1 MQKTF
6 VTALLLTVPLYIE
19 YACAAAFALLKLNI
33 SCWNTTSR
41 REGGGGTNVTTQ
53 NCHLDDPSSLIAMI
67 DDLTYL
73 MPSGYWLHL
82 HCFVHMSALWRMK
95 VTGAS
100 HKWEKM
106 KTRILKMWG
115 ETKQYCVDIIL
126 NSCKDF
132 VRRLNAWLHGD
143 KIRWPLLTYADV
155 CWRML
160 LNKWRYNN
168 SESMIASMLYV
179 PDNYVALV

>member
-1 MQKTF
+1 MTTTKRIMC
-6 VTALLLTVPLYIE
+6 VTDAEDLCDSITIDSTIIHQV
-19 YACAAAFALLKLNI
+19 CMRSSF
-33 SCWNTTSR
+33 CTTQTYHLMLEHNEQTR
-41 REGGGGTNVTTQ
+41 GGGGTNVTTQ

-106 KTRILKMWG
+106 KTRILKM
-115 ETKQYCVDIIL
+115 
-126 NSCKDF
+126 
-132 VRRLNAWLHGD
+132 
-143 KIRWPLLTYADV
+143 
-155 CWRML
+155 
-160 LNKWRYNN
+160 
-168 SESMIASMLYV
+168 
-179 PDNYVALV
+179 